1 MQRLV
6 FISPLGGSGCTTVAA
21 HFSVLAA
28 QRGSDCLALDLSPGN
43 MLGRY
48 LGLPSCAAQGWSN
61 ALLQQ
66 QWWGQ
71 AAMANSAG
79 LQYLPRGYLNDQEC
93 SRLQAHWH
101 SHPNWLSENLQA
113 LDLSSSTLVVMDA
126 PSPCSPLG
134 RQALQ
139 TADLAVVVLDA
150 SERTLQAHAAIQALQ
165 QSLAPQTRLQ
175 LVVNRYSPRRPTQQA
190 ALEQLRQQWGEA
202 LLLDLVHDDEAICEA
217 LSQGLC
223 VHQSLPEAQSA
234 HDFQGLAFRLLS
246 GLAPLPQDPP

>member
-6 FISPLGGSGCTTVAA
+6 FLSPLGGTGCTTLAA
-21 HFSVLAA
+21 HVAVLAA

-61 ALLQQ
+61 ALLQK

-71 AAMANSAG
+71 AAMVNSAG
-79 LQYLPRGYLNDQEC
+79 LQYLPHGHLDDMEY
-93 SRLQAHWH
+93 SHLQSLWQ
-101 SHPNWLSENLQA
+101 SHPSWLADNLQA
-113 LDLSSSTLVVMDA
+113 LDLPSSALVVMDA
-126 PSPCSPLG
+126 PSPYTPLG

-150 SERTLQAHAAIQALQ
+150 SERSVQARAALQGMQ
-165 QSLAPQTRLQ
+165 QSLAPQARLQ
-175 LVVNRYSPRRPTQQA
+175 AVLNRYAPRRPTQQA
-190 ALEQLRQQWGEA
+190 ALERLRQEWGDV

-234 HDFQGLAFRLLS
+234 HDFQGLALRLLS
-246 GLAPLPQDPP
+246 ALGTLPQDPP

>member
-1 MQRLV
+1 
-6 FISPLGGSGCTTVAA
+6 VA
-21 HFSVLAA
+21 VLAA

-61 ALLQQ
+61 ALLRE

-71 AAMANSAG
+71 AAMANSEG
-79 LQYLPRGYLNDQEC
+79 LQYLPHGRIDTEEC
-93 SRLQAHWH
+93 SRLHAHWQQY
-101 SHPNWLSENLQA
+101 PGWLIDNLQA
-113 LDLSSSTLVVMDA
+113 LDLPSSALVVMDA

-134 RQALQ
+134 QQALQ
-139 TADLAVVVLDA
+139 AADLAVVVLDA
-150 SERTLQAHAAIQALQ
+150 SERSLQAQTTLQALQ
-165 QSLAPQTRLQ
+165 QSLAPQARLQ
-175 LVVNRYSPRRPTQQA
+175 LVVNRYAPRRPTQQA
-190 ALEQLRQQWGEA
+190 ALELLRQQWGDV

-234 HDFQGLAFRLLS
+234 HDFQGLALRLLS
-246 GLAPLPQDPP
+246 ELGPLPQDPP